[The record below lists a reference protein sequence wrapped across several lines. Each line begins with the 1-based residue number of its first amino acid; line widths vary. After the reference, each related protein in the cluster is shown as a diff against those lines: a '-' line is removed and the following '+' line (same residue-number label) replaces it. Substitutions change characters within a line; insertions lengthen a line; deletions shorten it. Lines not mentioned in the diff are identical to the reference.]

1 MGQETVLSALLE
13 RRSIRAFKPIPV
25 EQDIVDQLELAA
37 QRAPSSEFLNDWS
50 AIRVENPQKKA
61 ELARIG
67 NQPYI
72 AQAPLLYVFV
82 LDQYRNA
89 RIAEAQGVAV
99 DTDDYTLRA
108 SYRFVQAQND
118 AVLALHAMETA
129 ADALGLGSVVL
140 GSILN
145 DVPALISLLELP
157 KYTFPVLGIALG
169 YPNQEPTLKPR
180 MQRSLQFFNN
190 SYDTV
195 AASNK
200 QALADFDQEVH
211 TYYDL
216 RQADRP
222 VDAYSMQVAD
232 KATTKAPLTKPL
244 IKQAAAQG
252 FTLDK

>member
-1 MGQETVLSALLE
+1 MSQSTVLSVLLE
-13 RRSIRAFKPIPV
+13 RRSIRAFKPTPIKPEV
-25 EQDIVDQLELAA
+25 VSQLELAA

-50 AIRVENPQKKA
+50 AIRVEDPQKKA

-89 RIAEAQGVAV
+89 RIAETRGVAT

-169 YPNQEPTLKPR
+169 YPDQEPALKPR
-180 MQRSLQFFNN
+180 MQRSMQFFTD
-190 SYDTV
+190 SYD
-195 AASNK
+195 AAAAADTEELAEFDK
-200 QALADFDQEVH
+200 QVH

-222 VDAYSMQVAD
+222 VDTYSMQIAD
-232 KATTKAPLTKPL
+232 RATTKAPLTKPL
-244 IKQAAAQG
+244 LKQAAAQG